1 MAEYLMG
8 IDNGLTVSKVAIFD
22 LEGHEICTTSRKR
35 DGSYPH
41 PGWTERDIDTLWQDT
56 AEAIREAITR
66 SGIKPQEILAVG
78 NAGHGNGVYLL
89 DRHNAPLRPAILS
102 MDTRAGDMITEWYS
116 RGVYETCWPDTQQT
130 LWPAQP
136 GALLRWLKLN
146 EPETYTQ
153 IGTVLLCKDY
163 IKYRLT
169 GTLTTDLTDTSCG
182 GLLDVF
188 KRQCTAKVFEQY
200 EISEVLNA
208 VPPIVQS
215 ADVIG
220 SVTQDAAQATG
231 LKAGTPVIG
240 GLLDGSA
247 CAIGAGAIQP
257 GQISIIA
264 GTWSINQVVTAAPI
278 MDKSLF
284 VVTLFIQDRWLTQES
299 SATSATNLE
308 WFVNQCCGTEQAEA
322 QRRGISVYE
331 VCSELVASLPPGG
344 TDVIFHPFL
353 FGSNVQPTARAGFYG
368 VAGWHTKVHLLRS
381 VYEGVVYSHRS
392 HIDKLRAAGA
402 QMDVARFTGGGSR
415 SRVWTQIFADTIE
428 LPMEI
433 PVGTEIGARGAAM
446 CAGVGVG
453 AYRDYDDAVEKAVRI
468 ERRQEPNSEATAQY
482 LARYTEYRYLTD
494 TMREAWERLSRL
506 KR

>member
-1 MAEYLMG
+1 MADYLMG

-22 LEGHEICTTSRKR
+22 LEGHEICTASRKR
-35 DGSYPH
+35 DGLYPH
-41 PGWTERDIDTLWQDT
+41 PGWTERDMDTLWHDT

-89 DRHNAPLRPAILS
+89 DRHNAPLRSAILS
-102 MDTRAGDMITEWYS
+102 LDTRASDLIAEWYAS
-116 RGVYETCWPDTQQT
+116 GVYDACWPDTLQT

-146 EPETYTQ
+146 EPGVYAQ
-153 IGTVLLCKDY
+153 IGTVLLCKDF

-169 GTLTTDLTDTSCG
+169 GTLTSDLTDASCS

-200 EISEVLNA
+200 EIGEVLGA
-208 VPPIVQS
+208 IPPLVQS
-215 ADVIG
+215 AEVIG
-220 SVTQDAAQATG
+220 HVTQEAAQITG
-231 LKAGTPVIG
+231 LQAGTPVIG

-247 CAIGAGAIQP
+247 CAIGGGAIHP

-264 GTWSINQVVTAAPI
+264 GTWSINQAVTAEPI
-278 MDKSLF
+278 RDKSLF
-284 VVTLFIQDRWLTQES
+284 VTTIFIEDRWLTQEA

-308 WFVNQCCGTEQAEA
+308 WFVNQCCGTEQAKA
-322 QRRGISVYE
+322 QQRGISVYE
-331 VCSELVASLPPGG
+331 VCSELVESLPAGG

-368 VAGWHTKVHLLRS
+368 VAGWHTKAHLLRAI
-381 VYEGVVYSHRS
+381 YEGVVYSHRS

-402 QMDVARFTGGGSR
+402 RMDAARFTGGGSR
-415 SRVWTQIFADTIE
+415 SKVWTQIFADSIE
-428 LPMEI
+428 LPMEV
-433 PVGTEIGARGAAM
+433 PAGTEIGARGAAM
-446 CAGVGVG
+446 CAGIGIG
-453 AYRDYDDAVEKAVRI
+453 AYRDYEDAVQKAVRI
-468 ERRQEPNSEATAQY
+468 ERRQEPDPAATPHY
-482 LARYTEYRYLTD
+482 LARYAEYRNLTD
-494 TMREAWERLSRL
+494 TMREAWDRLSRL
-506 KR
+506 KK